1 MMKRLFNICL
11 CVCALALASCV
22 NNGKVND
29 AGNNAPS
36 DEKGALVLNVA
47 TRTAEGEPQRD
58 YTLCIYKIEE
68 GKQTLVRKYDSS
80 RDDMQKPEYI
90 WLLEGNYKATIES
103 GVVVACTFN
112 EAEHHFV
119 GEEDFA
125 ITGGQTT
132 TVDLVAVRQNIPVEV
147 IFDQTIVN
155 GEQGKFLDG
164 YYVEVKA
171 NDKVKLTYTESK
183 KGYFIMPE
191 GVNTLS
197 WNFVGTFE
205 YEDGEQ
211 VSVNKSG
218 AIENVQPKRSYK
230 LSFKYSKD
238 ASGFLGG
245 LNVTID
251 ESVEERDDHIAFNPD
266 PELKGVDFDL
276 SESCN
281 YAGGE
286 RKYHA
291 KSPAEFC
298 AVILAADGKEFNP
311 VESPIAGITLEGL
324 NTSELYITLSEDFFY
339 SLNGGAQIIE
349 LCVTDA
355 GGGEARKELPYTLP
369 GVNAYNNDQ
378 ETLSWAGGTSAL
390 SATVFGTPSSVELL
404 YREGEGEWKRYTA
417 SASGA
422 NTYSAAIDGLAANN
436 TYEYALV
443 IDGKSVGGS
452 RTFTTRDGNQIPN
465 GDMEQWC
472 VENKIT
478 YPGASAS
485 TTYWDSGNGGTS
497 MVSETLTSKSSDVR
511 PGSKGKY
518 CAFLDSKTINA
529 VIMTQFGAGNIFIGK
544 FGEASLSPIGATVF
558 FGQPFSYNAKPKGVK
573 MWVKYNCGAIDN
585 VDGGGV
591 SKGDPDLTKIFC
603 CMCNWTQAW
612 CVDSTKAAA
621 TTFSPDMNSITSCTD
636 SRYNGVLYTAYFE
649 SRTSNNE
656 WHELYIPF
664 EKVPGTDESVVP
676 NYIVLT
682 ATCSGYGDFF
692 SGSSDSWMY
701 LDDVELV
708 Y

>member
-1 MMKRLFNICL
+1 MKRLFNICL

-58 YTLCIYKIEE
+58 YILCIYKTED

-112 EAEHHFV
+112 EAEHHFI

-245 LNVTID
+245 LNVTVD
-251 ESVEERDDHIAFNPD
+251 ESVEERDDHLAFNPD

-276 SESCN
+276 SVPCN
-281 YAGGE
+281 YVGGE
-286 RKYHA
+286 RKYYA

-298 AVILAADGKEFNP
+298 AVTLAADGKEFNP

-355 GGGEARKELPYTLP
+355 GGGEARKELPYNLP
-369 GVNAYNNDQ
+369 GINSYDKSLTN
-378 ETLSWAGGTSAL
+378 LWRGTAVL
-390 SATVFGTPSSVELL
+390 SATVFGSPSSVNIA
-404 YREGEGEWKRYTA
+404 YRQGEGEWQSYAAQSNGGNLYTA
-417 SASGA
+417 QISGISAS
-422 NTYSAAIDGLAANN
+422 SS
-436 TYEYALV
+436 YEYRLEIGEKV
-443 IDGKSVGGS
+443 VGAPQ
-452 RTFTTRDGNQIPN
+452 TFTTELGAQIPN
-465 GDMEQWC
+465 GDMETWSQSG
-472 VENKIT
+472 KT
-478 YPGASAS
+478 YYPGASANNK
-485 TTYWDSGNGGTS
+485 YWDTGNKGTTT
-497 MVSETLTSKSSDVR
+497 VGNTDNNLTSKSTDVR
-511 PGSKGKY
+511 PGTKGSY
-518 CAFLDSKTINA
+518 SAFLDSK
-529 VIMTQFGAGNIFIGK
+529 VVMGKFGAGNIFVGSFGK
-544 FGEASLSPIGATVF
+544 VVITSLSATVY
-558 FGQPFSYNAKPKGVK
+558 FGQPFTFNAKPKGVR
-573 MWVKYNCGAIDN
+573 MWVKYNCGSIDN
-585 VDGGGV
+585 VGSVGK
-591 SKGDPDLTKIFC
+591 KGDPDLTKIFC
-603 CMCNWTQAW
+603 CICNWNSAW
-612 CVDSTKAAA
+612 CVDSDKADA
-621 TTFSPDMNSITSCTD
+621 TTFSPSMENIRNCTD
-636 SRYNGVLYTAYFE
+636 GRYSGVLYTAYFDTN
-649 SRTSNNE
+649 TSNNE

-664 EKVPGTDESVVP
+664 EKIEGADDSKGA
-676 NYIVLT
+676 NYLVLT

-692 SGSSDSWMY
+692 TGSADSWMY
-701 LDDVELV
+701 LDDIELV

>member
-147 IFDQTIVN
+147 FFDQTIID

-205 YEDGEQ
+205 YKDGEQ
-211 VSVNKSG
+211 VAVNKSG

-245 LNVTID
+245 LNVTVD
-251 ESVEERDDHIAFNPD
+251 ESVEERDDHLAFNPD

-298 AVILAADGKEFNP
+298 AVTLAADGKEFNP

-355 GGGEARKELPYTLP
+355 GGGETRKDLPYTLP
-369 GVNAYNNDQ
+369 GVNTYNNDQ
-378 ETLSWAGGTSAL
+378 EALSWAGGTSAL
-390 SATVFGTPSSVELL
+390 SATIFGTPSNVELL

-422 NTYSAAIDGLAANN
+422 NSYSAAIDGLAANH
-436 TYEYALV
+436 TYEYTLSV
-443 IDGKSVGGS
+443 DGKYVGGS

-465 GDMEQWC
+465 GNMETWSA
-472 VENKIT
+472 NKN
-478 YPGASAS
+478 PFADANSK
-485 TTYWDSGNGGTS
+485 YWDTGNEGSS
-497 MVSETLTSKSSDVR
+497 MAGVVLTTRATDVR

-518 CAFLDSKTINA
+518 SASLNSEVASVMGINKFA
-529 VIMTQFGAGNIFIGK
+529 AGNIFIGY
-544 FGEASLSPIGATVF
+544 FGKTIINLSNPGATVY
-558 FGQPFSYNAKPKGVK
+558 FGQPFEYNAKPKGVK
-573 MWVKYNCGAIDN
+573 MWVKYNCGIIDN
-585 VDGGGV
+585 ANGGGV
-591 SKGDPDLTKIFC
+591 SEGDPDLAKIFC
-603 CMCNWTQAW
+603 CMCNWTSAW

-636 SRYNGVLYTAYFE
+636 GRYNGVLYTAYFE

-664 EKVPGTDESVVP
+664 EKVPGTDDNTIP

-682 ATCSGYGDFF
+682 ASCSGYGDYFT
-692 SGSSDSWMY
+692 GSSDSWMF

>member
-1 MMKRLFNICL
+1 MKRLFNICL
-11 CVCALALASCV
+11 CVCALALASCI

-58 YTLCIYKIEE
+58 YILCIYKTED

-112 EAEHHFV
+112 EAEHHFI

-211 VSVNKSG
+211 VAVNKSG

-245 LNVTID
+245 LNVTVD
-251 ESVEERDDHIAFNPD
+251 ESVEERDDHLAFNPD

-276 SESCN
+276 SVPCN

-286 RKYHA
+286 RKYYA

-298 AVILAADGKEFNP
+298 AVTLAADGKEFNP

-355 GGGEARKELPYTLP
+355 GGGEARKELPYNLP
-369 GVNAYNNDQ
+369 GINSYDKSLTN
-378 ETLSWAGGTSAL
+378 LWRGTAVL
-390 SATVFGTPSSVELL
+390 SATVFGSPSSVNIA
-404 YREGEGEWKRYTA
+404 YRQGEGEWQSYAAQSNGGNLYTA
-417 SASGA
+417 QISGISAS
-422 NTYSAAIDGLAANN
+422 SS
-436 TYEYALV
+436 YEYRLEIGEKV
-443 IDGKSVGGS
+443 VGAPQ
-452 RTFTTRDGNQIPN
+452 TFTTELGAQIPN
-465 GDMEQWC
+465 GDMETWSQSG
-472 VENKIT
+472 KT
-478 YPGASAS
+478 YYPGASANNK
-485 TTYWDSGNGGTS
+485 YWDTGNKGTTT
-497 MVSETLTSKSSDVR
+497 VGDTDNNLTSKSTDVR
-511 PGSKGKY
+511 PGTKGSY
-518 CAFLDSKTINA
+518 SAFLDSK
-529 VIMTQFGAGNIFIGK
+529 VVMGKFGAGNIFVGSFGK
-544 FGEASLSPIGATVF
+544 VVITSLSATVY
-558 FGQPFSYNAKPKGVK
+558 FGQPFTFNAKPKGVR
-573 MWVKYNCGAIDN
+573 MWVKYNCGSIDN
-585 VDGGGV
+585 VGSVGK
-591 SKGDPDLTKIFC
+591 KGDPDLTKIFC
-603 CMCNWTQAW
+603 CICNWNSAW
-612 CVDSTKAAA
+612 CVDSDKADA
-621 TTFSPDMNSITSCTD
+621 TTFSPSMENIRNCTD
-636 SRYNGVLYTAYFE
+636 GRYSGVLYTAYFDTN
-649 SRTSNNE
+649 TSNNE

-664 EKVPGTDESVVP
+664 EKIEGADDSKGA
-676 NYIVLT
+676 NYLVLT

-692 SGSSDSWMY
+692 TGSADSWMY
-701 LDDVELV
+701 LDDIELV